1 MIMKTPY
8 LFVVTISLTF
18 VCSVTLVRGEDLSI
32 PKQIEAAQAAGSI
45 TNLLAISKKIE
56 TLWPTN
62 AGNYFQYQNQLSAA
76 LQPLCS
82 SNAMAGQILV
92 QQTGMTLAKKCPN
105 DISIVEGCFS
115 AKEAIMGRIAKVTE
129 SAPTLR
135 IAQMMAKTVGEV
147 RSAIIPNYHWVFV
160 TANVAP
166 PVFPTTPLKTNE
178 IRVFFSGMG
187 ADAISDPVARAAY
200 IKACAENGS
209 NNIQNGLQLD
219 ILPQINQAMIST
231 FLNYSKNAFAH
242 DPGAKNH
249 INDLAASAHLTEEE
263 RQQLQ

>member
-1 MIMKTPY
+1 MIMKTSCS
-8 LFVVTISLTF
+8 FIIVTSLAF
-18 VCSVTLVRGEDLSI
+18 ALSVTLTRGEDLPI

-45 TNLLAISKKIE
+45 SNFLAVSKKIE
-56 TLWPTN
+56 SLWPTN
-62 AGNYFQYQNQLSAA
+62 AGDYIQYQNQLSGV

-82 SNAMAGQILV
+82 SNALAKQLLV
-92 QQTGMTLAKKCPN
+92 QQAELTLAKKCPN
-105 DISIVEGCFS
+105 DISLVGTCFS
-115 AKEAIMGRIAKVTE
+115 VKEAIVERVARVTE

-178 IRVFFSGMG
+178 IRVLFSGMG
-187 ADAISDPVARAAY
+187 ADAIKDPVAREAY

-219 ILPQINQAMIST
+219 ILPQINQAMTST
-231 FLNYSKNAFAH
+231 FLNYSKNVFAH
-242 DPGAKNH
+242 NPDAKNQ
-249 INDLAASAHLTEEE
+249 IADLATSAHLTEEE